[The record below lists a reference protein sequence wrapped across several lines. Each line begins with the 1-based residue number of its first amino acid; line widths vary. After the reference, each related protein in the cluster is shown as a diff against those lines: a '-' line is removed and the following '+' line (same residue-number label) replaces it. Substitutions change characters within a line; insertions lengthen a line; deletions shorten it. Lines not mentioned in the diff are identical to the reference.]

1 MEKIMTSYLG
11 RMGVADALSADATD
25 APSADSVQLAEDT
38 DRAELRRNLL
48 VYCMAGALG
57 ADHARSVSGD
67 VHG

>member
-25 APSADSVQLAEDT
+25 APSADSQQLAEDT
-38 DRAELRRNLL
+38 DRAELRRALL
-48 VYCMAGALG
+48 VYGMAGALG
-57 ADHARSVSGD
+57 ADQARGASGD